1 MYLFLIK
8 DAKLFNKNI
17 MNFGKKFSDIM
28 IKKFNGK
35 TCMLWKISK
44 NKIAIKKKLTQTFT
58 IKKNNKT
65 KLFTDDIDIF
75 SYDSDR
81 EISNYSDEKKF

>member
-1 MYLFLIK
+1 M
-8 DAKLFNKNI
+8 
-17 MNFGKKFSDIM
+17 
-28 IKKFNGK
+28 
-35 TCMLWKISK
+35 
-44 NKIAIKKKLTQTFT
+44 AIKKKLTQTFT
-58 IKKNNKT
+58 IKKNNKA